1 MHSAFTF
8 STSLRDRIGG
18 IAMRTLM
25 ITLLS
30 GMLCTWAFADSLWK
44 DNSRSLYTDR
54 KAVKEG
60 DVLTVLIFE
69 STTASSRADTKTSKS
84 DAASTKPGVGPLL
97 SLLPEWSVSGKTSSQ
112 AAGSTTRSGTLVGK
126 VSVVVK
132 EVLPNGNLKVEGA
145 RTIGVNGEKEKIVL
159 TGIVRPE
166 DVSAENT
173 VPSTAIA
180 QAEIHYEGKG
190 TVGSKQRDG
199 LLTKLL
205 KWLF

>member
-1 MHSAFTF
+1 MR
-8 STSLRDRIGG
+8 L
-18 IAMRTLM
+18 IAVTVV
-25 ITLLS
+25 IIWIS
-30 GMLCTWAFADSLWK
+30 GYALADSLWK
-44 DNSRSLYTDR
+44 DGNRSLYADR

-60 DVLTVLIFE
+60 DVLTVLIYE

-84 DAASTKPGVGPLL
+84 DSSSTKPGVGPLL
-97 SLLPEWSVSGKTSSQ
+97 SMLPEWSVSGKTGSQ
-112 AAGSTTRSGTLVGK
+112 ASGSTTRSGTLVGK
-126 VSVVVK
+126 ISVVVK
-132 EVLPNGNLKVEGA
+132 EVLPNGNLKVEGT
-145 RTIGVNGEKEKIVL
+145 RTVGVNGEKEKIVL

-173 VPSTAIA
+173 VASTAIA

-190 TVGSKQRDG
+190 PVGNKQREG

>member
-1 MHSAFTF
+1 MEAKT
-8 STSLRDRIGG
+8 
-18 IAMRTLM
+18 MRVLAVA
-25 ITLLS
+25 LLIIWVS
-30 GMLCTWAFADSLWK
+30 GYALSDSLWK
-44 DNSRSLYTDR
+44 DGNRSLYADR

-60 DVLTVLIFE
+60 DVLTVLIYE

-84 DAASTKPGVGPLL
+84 DSASTKPGVGPLL
-97 SLLPEWSVSGKTSSQ
+97 SMLPEWSVSGKTGSQ
-112 AAGSTTRSGTLVGK
+112 ASGSTTRSGTLVGK
-126 VSVVVK
+126 ISVVVK
-132 EVLPNGNLKVEGA
+132 EVLPNGNLKVEGT
-145 RTIGVNGEKEKIVL
+145 RTVGVNGEKEKIVL

-190 TVGSKQRDG
+190 PVGNKQREG

>member
-1 MHSAFTF
+1 
-8 STSLRDRIGG
+8 
-18 IAMRTLM
+18 MRTSM
-25 ITLLS
+25 IGLIILLIC
-30 GMLCTWAFADSLWK
+30 GCVVADSLWK
-44 DNSRSLYTDR
+44 DGNRSLYADR

-60 DVLTVLIFE
+60 DLLTVLIYE

-84 DAASTKPGVGPLL
+84 DSASTKPGVGPLL
-97 SLLPEWSVSGKTSSQ
+97 NMLPEWSLNGKTSSQ
-112 AAGSTTRSGTLVGK
+112 ASGSTTRSGTLVGK
-126 VSVVVK
+126 ISVVVK
-132 EVLPNGNLKVEGA
+132 EVLPNGNLKVEGT
-145 RTIGVNGEKEKIVL
+145 RTVGVNGEREKIVL

-173 VPSTAIA
+173 VPSTAVA

-190 TVGSKQRDG
+190 PVGNKQREG

>member
-1 MHSAFTF
+1 MEAKT
-8 STSLRDRIGG
+8 
-18 IAMRTLM
+18 MRVLAVA
-25 ITLLS
+25 LLIIWVS
-30 GMLCTWAFADSLWK
+30 GYALSDSLWK
-44 DNSRSLYTDR
+44 DGNRSLYADR

-60 DVLTVLIFE
+60 DVLTVLIYE

-84 DAASTKPGVGPLL
+84 DSASTKPGVGPLL
-97 SLLPEWSVSGKTSSQ
+97 RMLPEWSVSGKTGSQ
-112 AAGSTTRSGTLVGK
+112 ASGSTTRSGTLVGK
-126 VSVVVK
+126 ISVVVK
-132 EVLPNGNLKVEGA
+132 EVLPNGNLKVEGT
-145 RTIGVNGEKEKIVL
+145 RTVGVNGEKEKIVL

-190 TVGSKQRDG
+190 PVGNKQREG

>member
-1 MHSAFTF
+1 MEAKTMR
-8 STSLRDRIGG
+8 L
-18 IAMRTLM
+18 IAVTVV
-25 ITLLS
+25 IIWVS
-30 GMLCTWAFADSLWK
+30 GYALADSLWK
-44 DNSRSLYTDR
+44 DGNRGLFADR

-60 DVLTVLIFE
+60 DVLTVLIYE

-84 DAASTKPGVGPLL
+84 DSASTKPGVGPLL
-97 SLLPEWSVSGKTSSQ
+97 SLLPEWSVSGKTGSQ
-112 AAGSTTRSGTLVGK
+112 ASGSTTRSGTLVGK
-126 VSVVVK
+126 ISVVVK
-132 EVLPNGNLKVEGA
+132 EVLPNGNLKVEGT
-145 RTIGVNGEKEKIVL
+145 RTVGVNGEKEKIVL

-190 TVGSKQRDG
+190 PVGNKQREG

>member
-1 MHSAFTF
+1 
-8 STSLRDRIGG
+8 
-18 IAMRTLM
+18 MRVLAVA
-25 ITLLS
+25 LLIIWVS
-30 GMLCTWAFADSLWK
+30 GYALSDSLWK
-44 DNSRSLYTDR
+44 DGNRSLYADR

-60 DVLTVLIFE
+60 DVLTVLIYE

-84 DAASTKPGVGPLL
+84 DSASTKPGVGPLL
-97 SLLPEWSVSGKTSSQ
+97 SMLPEWSVSGKTGSQ
-112 AAGSTTRSGTLVGK
+112 ASGSTTRSGTLVGK
-126 VSVVVK
+126 ISVVVK
-132 EVLPNGNLKVEGA
+132 EVLPNGNLKVEGT
-145 RTIGVNGEKEKIVL
+145 RTVGVNGEKEKIVL

-190 TVGSKQRDG
+190 PVGNKQHEG

>member
-1 MHSAFTF
+1 MEAKTMR
-8 STSLRDRIGG
+8 L
-18 IAMRTLM
+18 IAVTVV
-25 ITLLS
+25 IIWVS
-30 GMLCTWAFADSLWK
+30 GYALADSLWK
-44 DNSRSLYTDR
+44 DGNRGLFADR
-54 KAVKEG
+54 NAVKEG
-60 DVLTVLIFE
+60 DVLTVLIYE

-84 DAASTKPGVGPLL
+84 DSASTKPGVGPLL
-97 SLLPEWSVSGKTSSQ
+97 SLLPEWSVSGKTGSQ
-112 AAGSTTRSGTLVGK
+112 ASGSTTRSGTLVGK
-126 VSVVVK
+126 ISVVVK
-132 EVLPNGNLKVEGA
+132 EVLPNGKLKVEGT
-145 RTIGVNGEKEKIVL
+145 RTVGVNGEKEKIVL

-190 TVGSKQRDG
+190 PIGNKQREG

>member
-1 MHSAFTF
+1 
-8 STSLRDRIGG
+8 
-18 IAMRTLM
+18 MRVLAVA
-25 ITLLS
+25 LLIIWVS
-30 GMLCTWAFADSLWK
+30 GYALSDSLWK
-44 DNSRSLYTDR
+44 DGNRSLYADR

-60 DVLTVLIFE
+60 DVLTVLIYE

-84 DAASTKPGVGPLL
+84 DSASTKPGVGPLL
-97 SLLPEWSVSGKTSSQ
+97 SMLPEGSVSGKTGSQ
-112 AAGSTTRSGTLVGK
+112 ASGSTTRSGTLVGK
-126 VSVVVK
+126 ISVVVK
-132 EVLPNGNLKVEGA
+132 EVLPNGNLKVEGT
-145 RTIGVNGEKEKIVL
+145 RTVGVNGEKEKIVL

-190 TVGSKQRDG
+190 PVGNKQREG

>member
-1 MHSAFTF
+1 
-8 STSLRDRIGG
+8 
-18 IAMRTLM
+18 MRLFWLV
-25 ITLLS
+25 LLS
-30 GMLCTWAFADSLWK
+30 AVLCGVVTADSLWK
-44 DNSRSLYTDR
+44 DGSRSPYADR

-60 DVLTVLIFE
+60 DVLTVLIYE

-84 DAASTKPGVGPLL
+84 DSASTKPGVGPLL
-97 SLLPEWSVSGKTSSQ
+97 SLLPEWSLSGKTNSQ
-112 AAGSTTRSGTLVGK
+112 ASGSTTRSGTLVGK
-126 VSVVVK
+126 ISVVVK
-132 EVLPNGNLKVEGA
+132 EVLPNGNLKVEGS
-145 RTIGVNGEKEKIVL
+145 RTVGVNGEKEKIVL

-190 TVGSKQRDG
+190 PVGSKQREG

>member
-1 MHSAFTF
+1 MEAKTMR
-8 STSLRDRIGG
+8 L
-18 IAMRTLM
+18 IAVTVV
-25 ITLLS
+25 IIWVS
-30 GMLCTWAFADSLWK
+30 GYALADSLWK
-44 DNSRSLYTDR
+44 DGNRGLFADR

-60 DVLTVLIFE
+60 DVLTVLIYE

-84 DAASTKPGVGPLL
+84 DSASTKPGVGPLL
-97 SLLPEWSVSGKTSSQ
+97 SLLPEWSVSGKTGSQ
-112 AAGSTTRSGTLVGK
+112 ASGSTTRSGTLVGK
-126 VSVVVK
+126 ISVVVK
-132 EVLPNGNLKVEGA
+132 EVLPNGKLKVEGT
-145 RTIGVNGEKEKIVL
+145 RTVGVNGEKEKIVL

-190 TVGSKQRDG
+190 PIGNKQREG

>member
-1 MHSAFTF
+1 MRA
-8 STSLRDRIGG
+8 IG
-18 IAMRTLM
+18 IA
-25 ITLLS
+25 IVILS
-30 GMLCTWAFADSLWK
+30 LCGGLAADSLWK
-44 DNSRSLYTDR
+44 DGTRSLYADR
-54 KAVKEG
+54 KAIREG

-69 STTASSRADTKTSKS
+69 STTASSRADTKTAKS
-84 DAASTKPGVGPLL
+84 ESASTKPGVGPLL
-97 SLLPEWSVSGKTSSQ
+97 SLLPEWSVSGKTGSQ
-112 AAGSTTRSGTLVGK
+112 ASGSTTRSGTLVGK
-126 VSVVVK
+126 ISVVVK
-132 EVLPNGNLKVEGA
+132 EVLPNGNLRVEGT

-166 DVSAENT
+166 DVSPENT

-190 TVGSKQRDG
+190 PVGNKQREG

>member
-1 MHSAFTF
+1 MEAKT
-8 STSLRDRIGG
+8 
-18 IAMRTLM
+18 MRVLAVA
-25 ITLLS
+25 LLIIWVS
-30 GMLCTWAFADSLWK
+30 GYALSDSLWK
-44 DNSRSLYTDR
+44 DGNRSLYADR

-60 DVLTVLIFE
+60 DVLTVLIYE

-84 DAASTKPGVGPLL
+84 DSASTKPGVGPLL
-97 SLLPEWSVSGKTSSQ
+97 SMLPEWSVSGKTGSQ
-112 AAGSTTRSGTLVGK
+112 ASGSTTRSGTLVGK
-126 VSVVVK
+126 ISVVVK
-132 EVLPNGNLKVEGA
+132 EVLPNGNLKVEGT
-145 RTIGVNGEKEKIVL
+145 RTVGVNGEKEKIVL

-173 VPSTAIA
+173 LPSTAIA

-190 TVGSKQRDG
+190 PVGNKQREG

>member
-1 MHSAFTF
+1 
-8 STSLRDRIGG
+8 
-18 IAMRTLM
+18 MRPLW
-25 ITLLS
+25 IVLIS
-30 GMLCTWAFADSLWK
+30 VMLCGAIAADSLWK
-44 DNSRSLYTDR
+44 DGNRSLYADR

-60 DVLTVLIFE
+60 DVLTVLIYE

-84 DAASTKPGVGPLL
+84 DSASTKPGVGPLL
-97 SLLPEWSVSGKTSSQ
+97 SLLPEWSLSGKTNSQ
-112 AAGSTTRSGTLVGK
+112 ASGSTTRSGTLVGK
-126 VSVVVK
+126 ISVVVK
-132 EVLPNGNLKVEGA
+132 EVLPNGNLKVEGS
-145 RTIGVNGEKEKIVL
+145 RTVGVNGEKEKIVL

-180 QAEIHYEGKG
+180 QAEIHYEGRG
-190 TVGSKQRDG
+190 PVGSKQHEG

>member
-1 MHSAFTF
+1 
-8 STSLRDRIGG
+8 
-18 IAMRTLM
+18 MRTFVIGLLILLM
-25 ITLLS
+25 C
-30 GMLCTWAFADSLWK
+30 GCVPADSLWK
-44 DNSRSLYTDR
+44 DGNRSLYADR

-60 DVLTVLIFE
+60 DVLTVLIYE

-84 DAASTKPGVGPLL
+84 DSASTKPGVGPLL
-97 SLLPEWSVSGKTSSQ
+97 SMLPEWSLSGKTNSQ
-112 AAGSTTRSGTLVGK
+112 ASGSTTRSGTLVGK
-126 VSVVVK
+126 ISVVVK
-132 EVLPNGNLKVEGA
+132 EVLPNGNLKVEGT
-145 RTIGVNGEKEKIVL
+145 RTVGVNGEKEKIVL

-190 TVGSKQRDG
+190 PVGNKQREG

>member
-1 MHSAFTF
+1 MEAKT
-8 STSLRDRIGG
+8 
-18 IAMRTLM
+18 MRVLAVA
-25 ITLLS
+25 LLIIWVS
-30 GMLCTWAFADSLWK
+30 GYALSDSLWK
-44 DNSRSLYTDR
+44 DGNGSLYADR

-60 DVLTVLIFE
+60 DVLTVLIYE

-84 DAASTKPGVGPLL
+84 DSASTKPGVGPLL
-97 SLLPEWSVSGKTSSQ
+97 SMLPEWSVSGKTGSQ
-112 AAGSTTRSGTLVGK
+112 ASGSTTRSGTLVGK
-126 VSVVVK
+126 ISVVVK
-132 EVLPNGNLKVEGA
+132 EVLPNGNLKVEGT
-145 RTIGVNGEKEKIVL
+145 RTVGVNGEKEKIVL
-159 TGIVRPE
+159 IGIVRPE

-190 TVGSKQRDG
+190 PVGNKQREG

>member
-1 MHSAFTF
+1 
-8 STSLRDRIGG
+8 
-18 IAMRTLM
+18 MRVLAVA
-25 ITLLS
+25 LLIIWVS
-30 GMLCTWAFADSLWK
+30 GYALSDSLWK
-44 DNSRSLYTDR
+44 DGNRSLYADR

-60 DVLTVLIFE
+60 DVLTVLIYE

-84 DAASTKPGVGPLL
+84 DSASTKPGAGPLL
-97 SLLPEWSVSGKTSSQ
+97 SMLPEWSVSGKTGSQ
-112 AAGSTTRSGTLVGK
+112 ASGSTTRSGTLVGK
-126 VSVVVK
+126 ISVVVK
-132 EVLPNGNLKVEGA
+132 EVLPNGNLKVEGT
-145 RTIGVNGEKEKIVL
+145 RTVGVNGEKEKIVL

-190 TVGSKQRDG
+190 PVGNKQREG